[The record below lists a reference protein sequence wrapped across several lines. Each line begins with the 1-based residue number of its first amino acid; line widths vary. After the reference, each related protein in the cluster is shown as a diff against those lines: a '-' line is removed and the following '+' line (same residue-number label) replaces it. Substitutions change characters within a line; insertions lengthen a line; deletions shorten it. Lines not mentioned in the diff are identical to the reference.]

1 MNSKTKKQN
10 KNTDVYGDN
19 ALDEVEG
26 LCFDLAFNNE
36 SATPFKGVAK
46 LIEDVEGIIPG
57 VVSVNGKSKS
67 SFSRSSAINI
77 NGVKMVAHSHDELVV
92 EREGR
97 LGNYSMMI
105 PFEGGV
111 VYEIGEKLI
120 KSSAR
125 ESVVFLSG
133 ARRVA
138 KTSKLSEPRTKIFLF
153 F

>member
-67 SFSRSSAINI
+67 SFSRSSAIISMACKWLPIRTMNW
-77 NGVKMVAHSHDELVV
+77 LL
-92 EREGR
+92 REK
-97 LGNYSMMI
+97 
-105 PFEGGV
+105 GGL
-111 VYEIGEKLI
+111 EIT
-120 KSSAR
+120 R
-125 ESVVFLSG
+125 
-133 ARRVA
+133 
-138 KTSKLSEPRTKIFLF
+138 
-153 F
+153 